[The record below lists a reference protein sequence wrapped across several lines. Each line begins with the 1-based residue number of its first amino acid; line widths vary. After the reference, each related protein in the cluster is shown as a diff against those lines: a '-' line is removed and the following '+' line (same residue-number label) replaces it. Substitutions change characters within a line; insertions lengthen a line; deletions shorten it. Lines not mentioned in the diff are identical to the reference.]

1 MKMMLGEGYVPIR
14 KVGYLYPQPIL
25 DYGPYE
31 FYHMAPDRML
41 IVGIPIGLTEF
52 SAEEVDRV
60 YAPIE
65 KLCDL
70 LVERHVQIIVQG
82 GGPLAA
88 ILRREGLRRLLDHI
102 ERYTKLPATSGLLC
116 CMEAARKLGI
126 KKIAV
131 INKWNQAMNDNLAEF
146 FSEIGVEVV
155 GVTNKSMQPTQFNK
169 FTTEESTNIS
179 YELGRTALQACPD
192 ADGLFIG
199 GGAWLTLPAVL
210 QLEKDFGKPVIAQQ
224 PATAWHVCKM
234 LDCWQPKKDMG
245 VVLALP

>member
-1 MKMMLGEGYVPIR
+1 MILGEGYVPVR

-31 FYHMAPDRML
+31 FYHMAPDRVL
-41 IVGIPIGLTEF
+41 IVGIPVGLTEF
-52 SAEEVDRV
+52 SVREVHRV

-70 LVERHVQIIVQG
+70 LLERRVQIIVQG
-82 GGPLAA
+82 GGPLAV
-88 ILRREGLRRLLDHI
+88 ILRRDGLRRLLDHI
-102 ERYTKLPATSGLLC
+102 ENYTKLPATSGLLC
-116 CMEAARKLGI
+116 CMEAAKTLGI

-131 INKWNQAMNDNLAEF
+131 INKWNQAMNDSLAEF
-146 FSEIGVEVV
+146 FAEIGVTIA
-155 GVTNKSMQPTQFNK
+155 GTTSNSLQPTQFNK
-169 FTTEESTNIS
+169 LTTDESVNLS
-179 YELGRTALQACPD
+179 YQLGHTALESYPD
-192 ADGLFIG
+192 ADALYIG

-245 VVLALP
+245 AVLALS

>member
-1 MKMMLGEGYVPIR
+1 MMLGEGYVPIR
-14 KVGYLYPQPIL
+14 KVGYLYPQRIL

-31 FYHMAPDRML
+31 FYHMAPDRVL
-41 IVGIPIGLTEF
+41 IVGIPVGLTEF
-52 SAEEVDRV
+52 SVEEVDRV

-70 LVERHVQIIVQG
+70 LVERHVDIIVQG
-82 GGPLAA
+82 GGPLAV

-102 ERYTKLPATSGLLC
+102 ESYTKLPATSGLLC
-116 CMEAARKLGI
+116 CMEAAKALGV

-131 INKWNQAMNDNLAEF
+131 INKWNQSMNDSLAEF
-146 FSEIGVEVV
+146 FAEIGVTVA
-155 GVTNKSMQPTQFNK
+155 GTTSRSLQPTQFNK
-169 FTTEESTNIS
+169 LTTDESVNLS
-179 YELGRTALQACPD
+179 YQLGRTALEAYPD
-192 ADGLFIG
+192 ADALYIG

-210 QLEKDFGKPVIAQQ
+210 QLEKDFGKPIIAQQ

-245 VVLALP
+245 AVLALP